1 MRSGRQRRAAATD
14 ALLSGYVS
22 GPAAATEATTRA
34 LARLDGARRVI
45 LVEGISDQIA
55 VEAVAE
61 RCGTNIEA
69 RGIVV
74 VPMGGIH
81 ALPSHLR
88 RMASMS
94 TGTEVVGLYDVGEAA
109 VVGRALGCSRDRIVE
124 LGFHACVEDL
134 EDELIAAVG
143 VERVVWL
150 IESHGD
156 ARPLRTLQRQDE
168 WRDRPLE
175 NQIRRFIGSGAR
187 RKLRYARVLGL
198 DLVPARV
205 PHPLRAVLGDD

>member
-1 MRSGRQRRAAATD
+1 LNGAKNIGRVLDRF
-14 ALLSGYVS
+14 
-22 GPAAATEATTRA
+22 GPRGRDLT
-34 LARLDGARRVI
+34 LA
-45 LVEGISDQIA
+45 
-55 VEAVAE
+55 
-61 RCGTNIEA
+61 
-69 RGIVV
+69 
-74 VPMGGIH
+74 
-81 ALPSHLR
+81 
-88 RMASMS
+88 
-94 TGTEVVGLYDVGEAA
+94 GLYDAA
-109 VVGRALGCSRDRIVE
+109 EEPDFRRGLERAGFGSDLSRADLER

-143 VERVVWL
+143 VERVVRL

-175 NQIRRFIGSGAR
+175 HQIRRFIGSGAR

-198 DLVPARV
+198 DLAPARV

>member
-1 MRSGRQRRAAATD
+1 MRSGTPRRVTSTD

-34 LARLDGARRVI
+34 LARLDGAERVI

-61 RCGTNIEA
+61 RGGSSVAE

-81 ALPSHLR
+81 ALPWHLR
-88 RMASMS
+88 RTASMPP
-94 TGTEVVGLYDVGEAA
+94 GTDVVGLYDVGEAA
-109 VVGRALGCSRDRIVE
+109 VVGRAFGCPMARITE
-124 LGFHACVEDL
+124 LGFHACIEDL

-143 VERVVWL
+143 RERAVGL
-150 IESHGD
+150 IESQGD
-156 ARPLRTLQRQDE
+156 ARPFRTLQRQDE
-168 WRDRPLE
+168 WRDRPLGS
-175 NQIRRFIGSGAR
+175 QIRRFIGSGAR
-187 RKLRYARVLGL
+187 RKLRYARVFGL
-198 DLVPARV
+198 ELAPERV
-205 PHPLRAVLGDD
+205 PLPLRAVLGDD

>member
-1 MRSGRQRRAAATD
+1 MRGGRRRQAAATD

-22 GPAAATEATTRA
+22 GPAAATEATIRA
-34 LARLDGARRVI
+34 LGRLAGARRVI

-61 RCGTNIEA
+61 RGGTDIAE

-88 RMASMS
+88 RMSSMP

-109 VVGRALGCSRDRIVE
+109 VVGRALGCSPARVAE

-134 EDELIAAVG
+134 EDELIGAVG
-143 VERVVWL
+143 VERVVRL
-150 IESHGD
+150 IEAHGD
-156 ARPLRTLQRQDE
+156 GRPFRTLQRQDE
-168 WRDRPLE
+168 WRDRPLAS
-175 NQIRRFIGSGAR
+175 QVRRFIGSGAR

-198 DLVPARV
+198 ELAPERV
-205 PHPLRAVLGDD
+205 PVPLRAVLHDD